1 MMGVSHALM
10 IRHSRRLPNEIIM
23 LELFSGNNSQEAN
36 GIIIAFPS
44 PGRLFTKIEPV
55 RWYETGCQE
64 HTPLVERTTHQ
75 DSAICISCVLWN
87 HQSNFASES
96 LVVTVE
102 KAWKN

>member
-44 PGRLFTKIEPV
+44 PGRLLSVGMK
-55 RWYETGCQE
+55 
-64 HTPLVERTTHQ
+64 
-75 DSAICISCVLWN
+75 
-87 HQSNFASES
+87 
-96 LVVTVE
+96 LVVKSTLHWLKGQRIKTVRYVSVAFCGIINQTLLQ
-102 KAWKN
+102 KV